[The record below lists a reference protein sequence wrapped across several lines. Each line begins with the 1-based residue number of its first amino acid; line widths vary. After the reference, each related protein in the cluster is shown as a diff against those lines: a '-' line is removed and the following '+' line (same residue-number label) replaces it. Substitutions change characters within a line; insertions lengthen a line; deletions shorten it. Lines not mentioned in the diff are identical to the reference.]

1 MSSRSRNRSWLVIS
15 EWKRLFEE
23 DAPRLGSLW
32 MRLRVGVLSWHSNSI
47 FSLLVCLSIVPFRL
61 CFLRLFS
68 FSIRTARHLF
78 VRALPSSSIRIHCI
92 PSVSWD
98 VRVAGGVLV
107 VSRFRCNISLATCG
121 MLIAHSF
128 LCQPS
133 SMRSSISSLYFSS
146 FFEGEVVVLT
156 SPRTTTAGSGGYFR
170 IFRSFLSVI
179 SVWNGI

>member
-78 VRALPSSSIRIHCI
+78 VRALPSSSMHIHCI
-92 PSVSWD
+92 PSVVWLI
-98 VRVAGGVLV
+98 RVAGGVLA
-107 VSRFRCNISLATCG
+107 VSTFCRNISLRICG
-121 MLIAHSF
+121 MLIAHSSP
-128 LCQPS
+128 CQPS
-133 SMRSSISSLYFSS
+133 SVRSSISAL
-146 FFEGEVVVLT
+146 
-156 SPRTTTAGSGGYFR
+156 
-170 IFRSFLSVI
+170 
-179 SVWNGI
+179 